1 MMSLDS
7 IVHNRTIYN
16 VFDWLG
22 DIGGLLGILGSIGG
36 ILFSTVT
43 YFFGNKM
50 DMYLMRNLFKYD
62 PPDVNDDPDD
72 ELVSPIKKKIETLSK
87 RKPL

>member
-1 MMSLDS
+1 MSLDS

>member
-1 MMSLDS
+1 MMSLDT

-36 ILFSTVT
+36 ILFSTLT
-43 YFFGNKM
+43 YCFGN
-50 DMYLMRNLFKYD
+50 
-62 PPDVNDDPDD
+62 
-72 ELVSPIKKKIETLSK
+72 
-87 RKPL
+87 

>member
-72 ELVSPIKKKIETLSK
+72 ERDQKGCKAISY
-87 RKPL
+87 